1 MKFKSEKL
9 DSKYGVKY
17 TITVDKEV
25 IVRAHDR
32 AIKQLGKDAKVDGF
46 RRGHIPVDVLEKN
59 IDQARLSGME
69 IDFAINESIIELLT
83 SEDLQIL
90 DQPKVSVSK
99 YVPKDTLE
107 FTVELEVVPSPE
119 LADPKKLKVKKPE
132 AKVDP
137 KQIDDVVNRLR
148 TSAAEKTVVEREAK
162 MGDEVVIDF
171 TGLKDGVE
179 FAGGKATDYTLEL
192 GSGQFIPGFEEGIV
206 GHKSGDKFDIDVTFP
221 EDYGAKDLAGK
232 KAVFQINLKKVY
244 ELKLPELDDKFAES
258 ISPDLKTMKALR
270 EDIERELMVQ
280 EEATAREKYHG
291 ELLDKLAEKSKVEV
305 PEVLVD
311 DQIPQMKQQFSQDLM
326 YRGLDLKSYLAQID
340 KTEEQWEKEDL
351 RTSAEKRIR
360 NSLVLRQFI
369 KSYDITVSEADI
381 DEYRDKI
388 LARYNNPKMKEN
400 FQTDEYRRQIRE
412 QLLIERAN
420 ARLAELNE
428 SK

>member
-1 MKFKSEKL
+1 MKFKLEKL

-59 IDQARLSGME
+59 VDQARLSGME
-69 IDFAINESIIELLT
+69 IDFAINESIIELLS

-137 KQIDDVVNRLR
+137 KQIDDVVSRLR

-206 GHKSGDKFDIDVTFP
+206 GHKSGEKFDIDVTFP
-221 EDYGAKDLAGK
+221 EEYGAKDLAGK

-258 ISPDLKTMKALR
+258 ISSDLKTMKALR
-270 EDIERELMVQ
+270 EDIERELMMQ

-326 YRGLDLKSYLAQID
+326 YRGLDLKSYLAQIN

-369 KSYDITVSEADI
+369 KSYDITVSESDI
-381 DEYRDKI
+381 DAYRDKI

>member
-1 MKFKSEKL
+1 
-9 DSKYGVKY
+9 
-17 TITVDKEV
+17 
-25 IVRAHDR
+25 
-32 AIKQLGKDAKVDGF
+32 
-46 RRGHIPVDVLEKN
+46 
-59 IDQARLSGME
+59 
-69 IDFAINESIIELLT
+69 
-83 SEDLQIL
+83 
-90 DQPKVSVSK
+90 
-99 YVPKDTLE
+99 
-107 FTVELEVVPSPE
+107 
-119 LADPKKLKVKKPE
+119 
-132 AKVDP
+132 
-137 KQIDDVVNRLR
+137 
-148 TSAAEKTVVEREAK
+148 

-171 TGLKDGVE
+171 TGLKDGAE

-206 GHKSGDKFDIDVTFP
+206 GHKSGDKFDINVTFP

-388 LARYNNPKMKEN
+388 LTRYNNPKMKEN